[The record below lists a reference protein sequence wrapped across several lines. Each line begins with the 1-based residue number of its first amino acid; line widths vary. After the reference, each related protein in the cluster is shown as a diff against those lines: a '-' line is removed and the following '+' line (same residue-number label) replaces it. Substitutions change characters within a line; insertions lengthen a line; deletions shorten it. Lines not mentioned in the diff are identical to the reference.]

1 MTSPFQAAA
10 AGPEPAAGGVPPG
23 PGRVTKESGPNEPVV
38 AAELVGRS
46 PRQLMW
52 RRFRRDRAGV
62 VAALVVLFFFA
73 VALLAPVIS
82 WLYGKD
88 AYTTYGLDRP
98 ELLDPVSGYPM
109 KPNGG
114 IDGEFW
120 FGIEPKLGRDVL
132 MQLVYGIRTS
142 LLIGLAATVLS
153 TITGIVIGVA
163 AGYLGGRTDYFLGR
177 LIDLLLSFPQQLFF
191 VAFMPVVTALFVSP
205 EKETP
210 TYLRVTALVLV
221 LWLLGWMQLA
231 RLLRGQVLSLRE
243 REFIEAAR
251 VTGASPWRIIRRELL
266 PNLGTPILVQST
278 LMLPMFVTAE
288 AGLSFLG
295 VGVVEPTP
303 DWGRMFAKGAEF
315 YEGDITYMF
324 FPGVAMVVFVVAF
337 NLLGDSVRDAMDP
350 KTTR

>member
-1 MTSPFQAAA
+1 MTSPSQLTV
-10 AGPEPAAGGVPPG
+10 AGKTAPAAEGGQPTG
-23 PGRVTKESGPNEPVV
+23 
-38 AAELVGRS
+38 LS

-52 RRFRRDRAGV
+52 RRFKRDRTGV
-62 VAALVVLFFFA
+62 ISAFVVLFFFA
-73 VALLAPVIS
+73 VAVLAPVIS
-82 WLYGKD
+82 ALYGKD
-88 AYTTYGLDRP
+88 PYTTYGLDRP
-98 ELLDPVSGYPM
+98 ELLDPLTGYPM

-132 MQLVYGIRTS
+132 TQLVYGIRTS

-153 TITGIVIGVA
+153 TLTGIIIGVV

-205 EKETP
+205 QKETP
-210 TYLRVTALVLV
+210 TYFRVTALVTV

-243 REFIEAAR
+243 REFVEAAK
-251 VTGASPWRIIRRELL
+251 VTGASPWRIVRKELL

-278 LMLPMFVTAE
+278 LMLPAFVTTE
-288 AGLSFLG
+288 AALSFLG

-303 DWGRMFAKGAEF
+303 DWGRMFAKGANF

-324 FPGVAMVVFVVAF
+324 FPGIAMVIFVVAF

>member
-1 MTSPFQAAA
+1 MTISSQAAA
-10 AGPEPAAGGVPPG
+10 AGADPAGGGPSGPAPG
-23 PGRVTKESGPNEPVV
+23 PPDGAAVTKEPAGK
-38 AAELVGRS
+38 ELAGRS

-52 RRFRRDRAGV
+52 RRFRRDRAGMAAGCV
-62 VAALVVLFFFA
+62 VVFFCA
-73 VALLAPVIS
+73 VAVLAPVIS

-88 AYTTYGLDRP
+88 PYTTYGLGRP
-98 ELLDPVSGYPM
+98 ELLDPVTGYPM

-120 FGIEPKLGRDVL
+120 FGLEPGLGRDVL
-132 MQLVYGIRTS
+132 TQLVYGIRTS
-142 LLIGLAATVLS
+142 LLIGLAATILS
-153 TITGIVIGVA
+153 TLTGIIIGVT

-191 VAFMPVVTALFVSP
+191 VAFMPVLTVLFISD
-205 EKETP
+205 EDETP
-210 TYLRVTALVLV
+210 TWFRVTALISV

-243 REFIEAAR
+243 REFVEAAR
-251 VTGASPWRIIRRELL
+251 VTGASPWRIIRKELL
-266 PNLGTPILVQST
+266 PNLGTPITVQAT
-278 LMLPMFVTAE
+278 LMLPMFVTTE

-295 VGVVEPTP
+295 VGVVQPTP
-303 DWGRMFAKGAEF
+303 DWGRMFAKGAEV
-315 YEGDITYMF
+315 YEGDITYMV

-350 KTTR
+350 KTSR